1 LVVFNFGLLTHFE
14 NGTKFID
21 KIRDLFLNENEIK
34 MKGRIESESIK
45 KVPSFQLENDD
56 KIQLNMKKLH
66 EQRLDL
72 RSHGQKFS
80 NLGLF
85 CVNDESLVDVKLPQ
99 VICYI
104 FCYNKL
110 IGHVVL
116 K

>member
-1 LVVFNFGLLTHFE
+1 MVVFNFGLLTHFE

-45 KVPSFQLENDD
+45 NFPSFRLENDD
-56 KIQLNMKKLH
+56 KMELNMKNLH

-85 CVNDESLVDVKLPQ
+85 CVNDESLIDVKLPQ
-99 VICYI
+99 VI
-104 FCYNKL
+104 
-110 IGHVVL
+110 
-116 K
+116 

>member
-1 LVVFNFGLLTHFE
+1 MELNFL
-14 NGTKFID
+14 D
-21 KIRDLFLNENEIK
+21 KIHDLFLNENEIK
-34 MKGRIESESIK
+34 MKGRIESESTK
-45 KVPSFQLENDD
+45 KVPSFQLGNNE
-56 KIQLNMKKLH
+56 KMQLNMKNLH
-66 EQRLDL
+66 EQRLNL

-80 NLGLF
+80 NLGIF

-110 IGHVVL
+110 IGCVVL

>member
-1 LVVFNFGLLTHFE
+1 MELNFL
-14 NGTKFID
+14 D

-45 KVPSFQLENDD
+45 KVPSFQLEHDD
-56 KIQLNMKKLH
+56 KMQLNMKILH

-80 NLGLF
+80 NLGIF

-99 VICYI
+99 VICYCFVTI
-104 FCYNKL
+104 N
-110 IGHVVL
+110 
-116 K
+116 